1 MEATIMASNQ
11 TPKPSEA
18 LKRDDVRPSKQ
29 AGRRL
34 LSRHLVAV
42 LGQALGLARLFK
54 QQFDTQTG

>member
-1 MEATIMASNQ
+1 MASNQ

-42 LGQALGLARLFK
+42 LGQALGLALLFK